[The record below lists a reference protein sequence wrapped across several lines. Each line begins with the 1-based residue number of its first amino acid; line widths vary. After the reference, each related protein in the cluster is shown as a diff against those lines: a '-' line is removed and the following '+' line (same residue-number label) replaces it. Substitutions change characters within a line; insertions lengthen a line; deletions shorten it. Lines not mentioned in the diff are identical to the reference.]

1 MKNLGKKQKLII
13 FIAIILIG
21 IIVGIA
27 VSLNVIKINISNGK
41 YNTANSNSSSGN
53 LLPEYIKEG
62 VTLGGVTGT
71 LVDLDTSDA
80 TATAEDIMW
89 GKTAYVNGQKITGEK
104 VTLKVGD
111 YVNYVPD
118 TAVSYSLPSTV
129 SGYENNQNISQENF
143 TWQIVGINKSDGT
156 INIISNKPTDQQIY
170 FAGNLGYNNAVY
182 VLNDICSKQYS
193 NKGLGITARSINI
206 EDDIEIE
213 MNAKGIEARNSYI
226 GNPNGPDEIV
236 VKYGITHTYNNEDD
250 YYYPSL
256 YALENGSGI
265 NSTDVKT
272 NGIKLNDSYYSQPTS
287 DTFDSTKLLTATSTQ
302 YYMSSTQMPNYFDN
316 KKWYNLV
323 FGNNQE
329 YSYWI
334 ASRCT
339 WVTNMYIG
347 YDIRFVE
354 SGNGLGSTGLSN
366 SYYNVNYTRNGYL
379 RPIATIPSNV
389 KLYGGDGTE
398 EHPYQLTI

>member
-1 MKNLGKKQKLII
+1 M
-13 FIAIILIG
+13 
-21 IIVGIA
+21 
-27 VSLNVIKINISNGK
+27 
-41 YNTANSNSSSGN
+41 
-53 LLPEYIKEG
+53 LPEYIKEG
-62 VTLGGVTGT
+62 ITLGGVTGS

-80 TATAEDIMW
+80 TATAEDILW
-89 GKTAYVNGQKITGEK
+89 GKTAYVKGQKVTGEM
-104 VTLKVGD
+104 VSPKVGD
-111 YVNYVPD
+111 YVAYTPD
-118 TAVSYSLPSTV
+118 TASAYSLTSTV

-143 TWQIVGINKSDGT
+143 TWQIVKIDKSDGT
-156 INIISNKPTDQQIY
+156 INLISNKPTSQQIY
-170 FAGNLGYNNAVY
+170 FTGNLGYNNAVY
-182 VLNDICSKQYS
+182 VLNDICAKQYS
-193 NKGLGITARSINI
+193 NKGLGITARSMNI
-206 EDDIEIE
+206 EDDVETE
-213 MNAKGIEARNSYI
+213 MNSKGIEARNSYI
-226 GNPNGPDEIV
+226 GNPNGPDEVV
-236 VKYGITHTYNNEDD
+236 VKYGATYTYNNGD

-287 DTFDSTKLLTATSTQ
+287 DTFASTKLLTATSTQ

-347 YDIRFVE
+347 YDLRFVE
-354 SGNGLGSTGLSN
+354 SGNGLGSAGLSN

-398 EHPYQLTI
+398 EHPYQLSK